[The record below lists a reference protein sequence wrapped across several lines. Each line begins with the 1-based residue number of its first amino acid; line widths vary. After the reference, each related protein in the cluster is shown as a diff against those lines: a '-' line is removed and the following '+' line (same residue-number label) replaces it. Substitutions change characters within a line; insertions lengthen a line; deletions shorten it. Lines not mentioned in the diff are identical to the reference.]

1 LRLCQPIP
9 FGCRALRVGPFNLA
23 TFHIELT
30 DDFVPE
36 VRRLPG
42 CGDKFAFLFSEFK
55 DFSELS
61 EIRNAASDGKMTAIK
76 TFTNIF
82 GVSAVTAESFYR
94 RGWRDLDDIVDYGWK
109 TVTRSQQIGV
119 KYYEEFLM
127 KIPRKETESIAE
139 TVLKHANSIREGFQM
154 TIVGGYRRGK
164 LMGGDADIMLSHRDE
179 QVTHSFIDKLV
190 VSLENDKYI
199 SE

>member
-1 LRLCQPIP
+1 M
-9 FGCRALRVGPFNLA
+9 
-23 TFHIELT
+23 
-30 DDFVPE
+30 
-36 VRRLPG
+36 RRLPG

-55 DFSELS
+55 DSGELS
-61 EIRNAASDGKMTAIK
+61 EIQKAASDQKTAAIK

-94 RGWRDLDDIVDYGWK
+94 RGWRDLDDIVDYGWN
-109 TVTRSQQIGV
+109 VITRSQQIGV
-119 KYYEEFLM
+119 KYYDEFLM
-127 KIPRKETESIAE
+127 KIPRKETETIAE
-139 TVLKHANSIREGFQM
+139 TVLQHANSIHEGFQM

-164 LMGGDADIMLSHRDE
+164 LMGGDVDVMLSHRDE
-179 QVTHSFIDKLV
+179 EATHGFIDKLV

>member
-1 LRLCQPIP
+1 MVGLLDP
-9 FGCRALRVGPFNLA
+9 ALTTKEIADIVL
-23 TFHIELT
+23 
-30 DDFVPE
+30 E

-42 CGDKFAFLFSEFK
+42 CDGKIAFLFSEFE
-55 DFSELS
+55 DSGELS
-61 EIRNAASDGKMTAIK
+61 EIRKAASDQKMTAIK

-94 RGWRDLDDIVDYGWK
+94 RGWRDLDDIVEYGWN
-109 TVTRSQQIGV
+109 TITRSQQIGV
-119 KYYEEFLM
+119 KYYEEFLT
-127 KIPRKETESIAE
+127 KIPRKETKSIAE
-139 TVLKHANSIREGFQM
+139 TVLQHANRIHEGFEM

-179 QVTHSFIDKLV
+179 KVTHNFIDKLV
-190 VSLENDKYI
+190 ISLENDKFI